1 MISKDVKTGIK
12 HIVEVIMR
20 HPELEI
26 RFRNVPYDFVD
37 KFHFGGVFIDV
48 YDKEKDLINTVAI
61 TDVIEFIGSL
71 DEMFIKYI
79 DVLVKQ
85 LIERK

>member
-12 HIVEVIMR
+12 HIVEVMMR

-37 KFHFGGVFIDV
+37 KCHFGVVFIDV
-48 YDKEKDLINTVAI
+48 YDK
-61 TDVIEFIGSL
+61 
-71 DEMFIKYI
+71 
-79 DVLVKQ
+79 
-85 LIERK
+85 

>member
-12 HIVEVIMR
+12 HIVEVMMR
-20 HPELEI
+20 HHELEI

-37 KFHFGGVFIDV
+37 KCHFGGVFIDV
-48 YDKEKDLINTVAI
+48 YDKEKDFINTVAI
-61 TDVIEFIGSL
+61 TDVIEFIGPL

-85 LIERK
+85 VIERK

>member
-12 HIVEVIMR
+12 HIVEVMMR

-37 KFHFGGVFIDV
+37 KCHFGGVFIDV
-48 YDKEKDLINTVAI
+48 YDKEKDFINTVAI
-61 TDVIEFIGSL
+61 TDVIEFIGHL

-85 LIERK
+85 VIERK